1 MVETFNTEGFRISAP
16 TLHLGLVEYVY
27 IFDTIHYEY
36 QKADF
41 IQKVLL
47 QCIYNPIMA
56 MGFSAM
62 FTFQLDNTK
71 R

>member
-27 IFDTIHYEY
+27 VFDTIHYEY

-47 QCIYNPIMA
+47 QCIYNPNKAFVI
-56 MGFSAM
+56 SS
-62 FTFQLDNTK
+62 N